1 MSFKHVLN
9 FTWFAYRSIIIINI
23 FFYFIFFNINV
34 YFILFLSILL
44 KRTLDLNDKDEIQ
57 PYIELW
63 KKGFLVSQDRDF
75 PKFESRK
82 EQLTPGPEVLKNQ
95 VNGLVRR
102 FKVNLFI
109 IIYLFHYYLWAL
121 FYFVVYLFVCF
132 LFKIYFILFVFFHY
146 NTILFFI
153 IVLFFKFLYPILL
166 LFFCSESIF
175 LHS

>member
-1 MSFKHVLN
+1 M
-9 FTWFAYRSIIIINI
+9 
-23 FFYFIFFNINV
+23 
-34 YFILFLSILL
+34 LSILL
-44 KRTLDLNDKDEIQ
+44 KRRLDLNNKDEIE

-109 IIYLFHYYLWAL
+109 IIYLFYYYLLAL
-121 FYFVVYLFVCF
+121 FYFVVYLLLLLFVCF
-132 LFKIYFILFVFFHY
+132 LYKFYFILFYFFFSLSY
-146 NTILFFI
+146 NFIFYHRTI
-153 IVLFFKFLYPILL
+153 FK
-166 LFFCSESIF
+166 IF
-175 LHS
+175 LSHSFAIFLL

>member
-1 MSFKHVLN
+1 M
-9 FTWFAYRSIIIINI
+9 
-23 FFYFIFFNINV
+23 
-34 YFILFLSILL
+34 

-109 IIYLFHYYLWAL
+109 IIYLFHYYL
-121 FYFVVYLFVCF
+121 
-132 LFKIYFILFVFFHY
+132 
-146 NTILFFI
+146 
-153 IVLFFKFLYPILL
+153 
-166 LFFCSESIF
+166 
-175 LHS
+175 